1 MAKRLLLLESR
12 HSQACTVTRTHPPLC
27 DCDQISREQRPVT
40 LTSAA
45 AAAAAAGVQL
55 ERQLQEEM
63 RLKHTV
69 ELQLAQ
75 ENQNSLLPRA
85 HAH

>member
-1 MAKRLLLLESR
+1 M
-12 HSQACTVTRTHPPLC
+12 TRIHLPPC
-27 DCDQISREQRPVT
+27 DCDEVSREQRAFVAT
-40 LTSAA
+40 AAVAA

-63 RLKHTV
+63 RLKHAV